1 MSDEGR
7 QNKYLHDWFVLRW
20 SGDAPRPLVDRLRV
34 NGSRRW
40 ETAEVR
46 TRPEPKLPGARYIRR
61 ARLFRCGPGAP
72 RTAGLVACTPADEY
86 LGRRQATTAP
96 DGLFADPQGGT
107 NFVFHTPYPNSAHGS
122 VSVLGE
128 SFLAGCHTPTTCNA
142 VFSFASG
149 VATVEADFPADQLH
163 RWREIRPEVDALLRS
178 ATGKGLDDV
187 SIVSQLEGE
196 LLALPRRLRLNI
208 AAPYV

>member
-1 MSDEGR
+1 M
-7 QNKYLHDWFVLRW
+7 
-20 SGDAPRPLVDRLRV
+20 
-34 NGSRRW
+34 
-40 ETAEVR
+40 
-46 TRPEPKLPGARYIRR
+46 
-61 ARLFRCGPGAP
+61 
-72 RTAGLVACTPADEY
+72 
-86 LGRRQATTAP
+86 
-96 DGLFADPQGGT
+96 
-107 NFVFHTPYPNSAHGS
+107 FHTPYPNSAHGS